1 MVKKAFKAAF
11 PKTIPIMAGYLVLG
25 IGFGVLLQSAGYN
38 FIWAFVMSITIYA
51 GSMQYVAVDLLSSG
65 ATLISAAIM
74 TLMVQARH
82 LFYGISLL
90 TKYKNMGK
98 VKPYL
103 IFGLTDETYSLA
115 CSTDPPE
122 GVDRRFFY
130 FFITLLDHI
139 YWICGCVI
147 GNIIGDIIPFNSTGI
162 EFAMTSLFVVIFV
175 DQWMS
180 SKNHISALVGALSAL
195 ACLIVFGPENFII
208 PSMIVIVICL
218 AILKKPLSKEE
229 AQND

>member
-1 MVKKAFKAAF
+1 MIKKAFKAAF

-38 FIWAFVMSITIYA
+38 FIWAFLMSITIYA

-90 TKYKNMGK
+90 KKYKNMGK
-98 VKPYL
+98 SKPYL

-130 FFITLLDHI
+130 FFITLLDHC
-139 YWICGCVI
+139 YWICGCVL
-147 GNIIGDIIPFNSTGI
+147 GNILGDIIPFDATGI

-175 DQWMS
+175 DQWLN
-180 SKNHISALVGALSAL
+180 SKNHISAMVGVLSAL
-195 ACLIVFGPENFII
+195 VCLIIFGPENFII
-208 PSMIVIVICL
+208 PAMITIVIAL
-218 AILKKPLSKEE
+218 AALKKPLSKEE
-229 AQND
+229 TPND